1 MKYLVVT
8 THPLSNSL
16 CKLLTEHVV
25 TKLTAMKHEVVVE
38 DLYAEKFNPILTAV
52 ERESYYRD
60 SYDSSNISEQV
71 ERLQEAEA
79 LVLLFPTWWFS
90 FPAMLKGWF
99 DRVWG
104 PGIAYD
110 HASDLGP
117 IKPRLDNLRK
127 VLVVTS
133 LGAPWWVDRLIMW
146 QPVKRIVKVALLG
159 ACAKNSTLKYLSL
172 YNSEKLNEQSIAK
185 FIGKIDKALNDWGSN
200 VT

>member
-8 THPLSNSL
+8 AHPLSNSL

-25 TKLTAMKHEVVVE
+25 NKLTIMGHEVTIE
-38 DLYAEKFNPILTAV
+38 DLYLENFDPVLTAA
-52 ERESYYRD
+52 ERESYYSG
-60 SYDSSNISEQV
+60 SYDSSNISKQV
-71 ERLQEAEA
+71 RRLQEAEA

-127 VLVVTS
+127 VLVVTT
-133 LGAPWWVDRLIMW
+133 LGAPGWVDRLIMW
-146 QPVKRIVKVALLG
+146 RPVKKVVKVALLG
-159 ACAKNSTLKYLSL
+159 ACAKKSTLKYLSL
-172 YNSEKLNEQSIAK
+172 YNSEKLTEQSIARFK
-185 FIGKIDKALNDWGSN
+185 RKIDKALNNWG
-200 VT
+200 